1 MKMILLLLGLVVALS
16 GCMKV
21 GDEYAITW
29 GSTVAKNK
37 DDIRRLEEVRHTN
50 AYKAVS
56 EEVGAERVDL
66 GFRGTLVEKDGN
78 ACRIS
83 IHTDSGDLDRW
94 IACDDLKKIR
104 N

>member
-1 MKMILLLLGLVVALS
+1 
-16 GCMKV
+16 
-21 GDEYAITW
+21 
-29 GSTVAKNK
+29 
-37 DDIRRLEEVRHTN
+37 
-50 AYKAVS
+50 VS